1 MGAIG
6 RTRSIFLILFMVVLQ
21 GCSVTDEWQRR
32 YADRWGPDSTL
43 VSDDVANTL
52 ARQHKVMQQVV
63 TLAYADTILPGQPGM
78 VMTPASWYQVA
89 QFGFNYVDEKCD
101 LYMHDLFVLNRE
113 HDSSDSI
120 LKTISAAS
128 TAIIGVTLA
137 ATNAKIPLLVVAQS
151 FGLVEG
157 VNDAAAKSYLFEQ
170 VPGLIADKVKQA
182 RIVYRDVV
190 DKNQAAVNDETSAY
204 RTIKDYLTLCLPQTI
219 EGNFLTTYIA
229 ANPIAVSASGSGTFA
244 PNKQASSSNAV
255 TSAAAR
261 APGAFPLYGA
271 SAPKPGGGA
280 APTLNF
286 TVKQM

>member
-6 RTRSIFLILFMVVLQ
+6 WTRFVFLTSFVVVLQ

-43 VSDDVANTL
+43 ISDDVTNTL

-63 TLAYADTILPGQPGM
+63 ALAYADTILPGQAGM
-78 VMTPASWYQVA
+78 VMTSGNWYQVA

-113 HDSSDSI
+113 HDASDTI

-128 TAIIGVTLA
+128 TAIIGGTLS

-190 DKNQAAVNDETSAY
+190 DKNQGAVHDETSAY
-204 RTIKDYLTLCLPQTI
+204 RSIKDYLTLCLPQTI
-219 EGNFLTTYIA
+219 EGNFLTTYVA
-229 ANPIAVSASGSGTFA
+229 ANPIALSAAGSGATT
-244 PNKQASSSNAV
+244 PVSTV
-255 TSAAAR
+255 TVQGVR
-261 APGAFPLYGA
+261 PLHGA
-271 SAPKPGGGA
+271 SAPPRSVGAA

>member
-1 MGAIG
+1 MEMGAFG
-6 RTRSIFLILFMVVLQ
+6 WTRSGLLILFVMALQ
-21 GCSVTDEWQRR
+21 GCSATDEWQRQ
-32 YADRWGPDSTL
+32 YGDRWGPNSTL
-43 VSDDVANTL
+43 ISDDVTNTL

-63 TLAYADTILPGQPGM
+63 SLAYADTVLPGQPGV
-78 VMTPASWYQVA
+78 VMTAGNWYQVA

-113 HDSSDSI
+113 HDASDSI

-128 TAIIGVTLA
+128 TAIVGATLSA
-137 ATNAKIPLLVVAQS
+137 SNAKIPLLVVAQT

-190 DKNQAAVNDETSAY
+190 DRNKAAVHDETSAY
-204 RTIKDYLTLCLPQTI
+204 RSIKDYLTLCLPQTI
-219 EGNFLTTYIA
+219 EGNFLTTYVA
-229 ANPIAVSASGSGTFA
+229 ANPIAVSASGSGA
-244 PNKQASSSNAV
+244 VVSNVV
-255 TSAAAR
+255 TTNAR
-261 APGAFPLYGA
+261 PLLGA
-271 SAPKPGGGA
+271 SAPGRTGGA